1 MQANDVK
8 TMIEE
13 AIAGVSVEALGEGC
27 NFQLNVVSDEL
38 AALGPVKRQQA
49 IYAVLNPLIAD
60 GSIHAVTMKFFSQAQ
75 WQAERG

>member
-1 MQANDVK
+1 MQATEVQAL
-8 TMIEE
+8 IEN
-13 AIAGVSVEALGEGC
+13 AIVGTRVEALGEGC

-75 WQAERG
+75 WQAARG

>member
-1 MQANDVK
+1 MQASDVK

-38 AALGPVKRQQA
+38 KCRPDPDTG
-49 IYAVLNPLIAD
+49 
-60 GSIHAVTMKFFSQAQ
+60 
-75 WQAERG
+75 

>member
-1 MQANDVK
+1 MQASDVK

-60 GSIHAVTMKFFSQAQ
+60 GSIHAVTIKYYSQEQ

>member
-1 MQANDVK
+1 MQATEVQ
-8 TMIEE
+8 TLIEQ
-13 AIAGVSVEALGEGC
+13 AIPGVQVEALGEGC

-60 GSIHAVTMKFFSQAQ
+60 GSIHAVTMKFYSQAQ
-75 WQAERG
+75 WQAGRG

>member
-1 MQANDVK
+1 MQATEVQAL
-8 TMIEE
+8 IEN
-13 AIAGVSVEALGEGC
+13 AIADTRVEALGEGC

-60 GSIHAVTMKFFSQAQ
+60 GSIHAVTMKFYSQAQ

>member
-1 MQANDVK
+1 MQATEVE
-8 TMIEE
+8 TLIQS
-13 AIAGVSVEALGEGC
+13 AIPGVTVEAMGEGC
-27 NFQLNVVSDEL
+27 SFQLNVVSDEL

-75 WQAERG
+75 WQAARG

>member
-1 MQANDVK
+1 MQATEVE
-8 TMIEE
+8 TLIQSAIE
-13 AIAGVSVEALGEGC
+13 GVTVEALGEGC

-60 GSIHAVTMKFFSQAQ
+60 GSIHAVTMKFYSQEQ